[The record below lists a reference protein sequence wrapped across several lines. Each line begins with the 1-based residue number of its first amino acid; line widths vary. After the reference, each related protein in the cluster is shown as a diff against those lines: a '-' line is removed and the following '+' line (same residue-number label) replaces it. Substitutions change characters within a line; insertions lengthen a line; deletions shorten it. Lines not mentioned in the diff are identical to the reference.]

1 MTWHVPFAA
10 IRSLLWRSD
19 TPAFGQ
25 NLTRRSANTYSPASR
40 AYPMPRN
47 GGDLPA
53 LRLVLLFEAKRARDM
68 RQSKLASAIEADLRN
83 VTHQIMS
90 RGR

>member
-1 MTWHVPFAA
+1 MTWLNAAFAA
-10 IRSLLWRSD
+10 IRSRLTGSD
-19 TPAFGQ
+19 TPASYPRLPTAIISGHAQ
-25 NLTRRSANTYSPASR
+25 R

-68 RQSKLASAIEADLRN
+68 RQSKLAAAIEADLRN
-83 VTHQIMS
+83 VTHQILS

>member
-1 MTWHVPFAA
+1 MTWLNAVYAA
-10 IRSLLWRSD
+10 IRSR
-19 TPAFGQ
+19 
-25 NLTRRSANTYSPASR
+25 LTGFAIPASTASCPTSAAYGHAQR

-53 LRLVLLFEAKRARDM
+53 LRLILLFGAKRARDM
-68 RQSKLASAIEADLRN
+68 RQSKLASAIEADLRS
-83 VTHQIMS
+83 VTHQILS

>member
-1 MTWHVPFAA
+1 MTWLNAAFAA
-10 IRSLLWRSD
+10 IRSR
-19 TPAFGQ
+19 
-25 NLTRRSANTYSPASR
+25 LTGSAIPASYPRFPIGPTYGHAQR

-53 LRLVLLFEAKRARDM
+53 LRLILLFEAKRARDM
-68 RQSKLASAIEADLRN
+68 RQSKLASAIEADLRS
-83 VTHQIMS
+83 VTHQILS